1 VIFTHL
7 TVTPLWLLVIVLIV
21 LQVGIFSR
29 MISASALMS
38 ALPASADRGAYMSI
52 SSSLQQV
59 AGGIAAVLAGM
70 IVFEGTDGVLLHF
83 DRVGYVLVG
92 TTLLTL
98 SMMYFINRKI
108 GDGKPEKEPPRM
120 TIAVEDAG

>member
-1 VIFTHL
+1 
-7 TVTPLWLLVIVLIV
+7 
-21 LQVGIFSR
+21 
-29 MISASALMS
+29 
-38 ALPASADRGAYMSI
+38 MSI

-108 GDGKPEKEPPRM
+108 GAGKPETKPDFIGRAAEE
-120 TIAVEDAG
+120 VG

>member
-1 VIFTHL
+1 
-7 TVTPLWLLVIVLIV
+7 
-21 LQVGIFSR
+21 
-29 MISASALMS
+29 
-38 ALPASADRGAYMSI
+38 MSI

-59 AGGIAAVLAGM
+59 AGGIAAVLSGM
-70 IVFEGTDGVLLHF
+70 IVFEGANGVLLHF

-98 SMMYFINRKI
+98 SMMYFINHKI
-108 GDGKPEKEPPRM
+108 ADGKFEEEPPRM